1 MWIEKTPNGNYKYC
15 ERYLDFKTNKRKKVS
30 ITYTNKSRET
40 QKNAQIALN
49 EKIARLQNESK
60 LTRSDVKFFEAFD
73 EWMSIYEKRVEP
85 ATYESAKYF
94 RKKAD
99 EYFDKDILIARMN
112 DTDFNNF
119 FDYLLFEQD
128 LANSTV
134 SQMKSRTNLLV
145 RFCKKKGYLD
155 KSSLNDIVVERKKD
169 NLENI
174 EEKFFED
181 DEYHAVIE
189 ACENKRYRMTYEW
202 MYYTGMRIGE
212 VQALRKQ
219 DVHLSEERNYADVSG
234 TFCKF
239 KKERKDRTKTKAG
252 HRQVDLPPRAIEIY
266 HEFCKLSKSEY
277 IFVTSKSTPI
287 EYENLNNTLYKIKRK
302 LGIKKMMSNHTFRHT
317 HISKLAELGIPLHV
331 IKDRVG
337 HENSKITEQIYLH
350 VTQKLKDDMVS
361 KLQKL

>member
-73 EWMSIYEKRVEP
+73 EWMAIYEKRVEP
-85 ATYESAKYF
+85 TTYESAKYF

-128 LANSTV
+128 LANSSV
-134 SQMKSRTNLLV
+134 SQIKSRTNLLIK
-145 RFCKKKGYLD
+145 FCKKKGYLD

-181 DEYHAVIE
+181 NEYHAVIE

-202 MYYTGMRIGE
+202 MYYTGMR
-212 VQALRKQ
+212 R
-219 DVHLSEERNYADVSG
+219 
-234 TFCKF
+234 
-239 KKERKDRTKTKAG
+239 
-252 HRQVDLPPRAIEIY
+252 
-266 HEFCKLSKSEY
+266 
-277 IFVTSKSTPI
+277 
-287 EYENLNNTLYKIKRK
+287 
-302 LGIKKMMSNHTFRHT
+302 
-317 HISKLAELGIPLHV
+317 
-331 IKDRVG
+331 
-337 HENSKITEQIYLH
+337 
-350 VTQKLKDDMVS
+350 
-361 KLQKL
+361 